1 MIKRTAFIVLTG
13 MTPFTPAFGKAN
25 SRKCQRALK
34 AVTASGALKAH
45 TPDHEVEAVLI
56 GSKKLGSGRNAEA
69 VSGLVV
75 LYEDGSTCI
84 DSSILRTHK
93 SPAAK
98 REFSEDFASWSYNA
112 NHDVELR
119 SNKGGLGGLTIEARI
134 EPLPEDFRL
143 QHFYTPLSMKTAI
156 ADSEVNPTN
165 SYHFL
170 EDGTFFVVDPA
181 ASEIEASEMVN
192 VDPTTHGRYHI
203 EGFTLELLFDDG
215 HVEEKTIVAD
225 QTDDSLIWIDGDAF
239 IDQE

>member
-13 MTPFTPAFGKAN
+13 LTPFTSAFGKAN

-34 AVTASGALKAH
+34 AVTASGALKTH
-45 TPDHEVEAVLI
+45 MQDHEVEAVLI
-56 GSKKLGSGRNAEA
+56 GSKQLGSGRHAEA

-84 DSSILRTHK
+84 DSSIIK
-93 SPAAK
+93 SPAKANGK

-134 EPLPEDFRL
+134 DPLPENFRL
-143 QHFYTPLSMKTAI
+143 QHFYAPLSMKASPTEGDV
-156 ADSEVNPTN
+156 DSTN
-165 SYHFL
+165 SYQFL
-170 EDGTFFVVDPA
+170 EDGTFFIVDQA
-181 ASEIEASEMVN
+181 FTDEQAIEASH
-192 VDPTTHGRYHI
+192 VDPRAHGRYHI
-203 EGFTLELLFDDG
+203 EGFKLELLFDDG

-225 QTDDSLIWIDGDAF
+225 QTDESLIWIDGDAF
-239 IDQE
+239 VDQD